1 MPWICLKIGYP
12 NEYFTIILMAS
23 PQCVEML
30 CILSQEP
37 IIIST
42 YILFNEKIRYSLHA
56 LSSEESLKGIKES
69 EKSRGLCIQDISLNE
84 VSSLYFKMRNRMK
97 LTAELKFFHMFNLRS
112 FIEIICIMIIL
123 NIYLSQLL
131 LIQMAS

>member
-1 MPWICLKIGYP
+1 MNMSKNWLPKWIFYNNFNG
-12 NEYFTIILMAS
+12 FTSVCWNVMHT
-23 PQCVEML
+23 CR
-30 CILSQEP
+30 EP

-42 YILFNEKIRYSLHA
+42 YILFNEKIRYSLRA

-69 EKSRGLCIQDISLNE
+69 EESRGLCIQDISLNE
-84 VSSLYFKMRNRMK
+84 VSLLYFKMKNKMK
-97 LTAELKFFHMFNLRS
+97 LTEELKFFHMFNLRS

-123 NIYLSQLL
+123 SVCLSWLL

>member
-1 MPWICLKIGYP
+1 
-12 NEYFTIILMAS
+12 MAS

-84 VSSLYFKMRNRMK
+84 VSSLYFKMKNRMK